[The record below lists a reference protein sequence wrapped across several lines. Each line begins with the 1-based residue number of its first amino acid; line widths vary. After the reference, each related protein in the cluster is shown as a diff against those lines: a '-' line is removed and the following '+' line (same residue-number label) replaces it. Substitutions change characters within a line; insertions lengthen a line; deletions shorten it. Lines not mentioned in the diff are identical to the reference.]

1 MRNRYILSPSFLDEA
16 VPELESLAKP
26 GWFINN
32 ISLPDGDR
40 QLRMSAI
47 HKMIADFV
55 SEAVREKERP
65 VSIAGDCCTA
75 IGVLAGL
82 QRAGIDPYLIWFDA
96 HGDFNTWETT
106 PSRFLG
112 GMPLA
117 MIVGKGEQTMPEAVG
132 LRALPEDRVILVD
145 ARDLDAGEQELITES
160 KVTHISEPETLL
172 ELPLPEG
179 SIYVH
184 FDTDV
189 VALEESPAQNYP
201 AQGGPSSA
209 IIKLIFSQ
217 LAQSGQVVAVSL
229 SSWNP
234 ALDKGKKSEKV
245 SMSLLQTLVGTE
257 PESGRKVCRKMNI
270 KLRE

>member
-1 MRNRYILSPSFLDEA
+1 MRNRFILSPSFIDEV

-26 GWFINN
+26 DWFINN
-32 ISLPDGDR
+32 PSLPNGDR
-40 QLRMSAI
+40 QFRMSAI
-47 HKMIADFV
+47 HKIIADFV
-55 SEAVREKERP
+55 SETVCQNERP

-82 QRAGIDPYLIWFDA
+82 QRAGINPNLIWFDA

-106 PSRFLG
+106 PSGFLG

-132 LRALPEDRVILVD
+132 LRALPEGQVILTN
-145 ARDLDAGEQELITES
+145 ARDLDSGERKLITES
-160 KVTHISEPETLL
+160 NVIHINKSETLL
-172 ELPLPEG
+172 ENPLPDG
-179 SIYVH
+179 PIYVH

-189 VALEESPAQNYP
+189 VSLRESPAQNYP

-209 IIKLIFSQ
+209 IIKSIFSK
-217 LAQSGQVVAVSL
+217 LAQSGQVIAVSL

-234 ALDKGKKSEKV
+234 KLDKDNKSEKV
-245 SMSLLQTLVGTE
+245 SMSLLQTLIGHV
-257 PESGRKVCRKMNI
+257 
-270 KLRE
+270 